1 MLLPFVNATSQVV
14 FSRASVK
21 SQDFCKLG
29 FRRRSDVISGQLF
42 IAMVRADKNKSREP
56 LARSLFVNCQSVSC
70 RYMDL
75 LYISVF
81 RLRGDLSVVSVR

>member
-1 MLLPFVNATSQVV
+1 MV

-21 SQDFCKLG
+21 PHDLCKLG
-29 FRRRSDVISGQLF
+29 FGRRSDHISGQLF

-56 LARSLFVNCQSVSC
+56 PPRTLSVNCQSVSC

-81 RLRGDLSVVSVR
+81 RFRGDLSVVSVR